1 MREAARRGAGRRG
14 ARGWGA
20 CDWRA
25 RRCPTVARPR
35 APRPTHFLSRHKGR
49 FKYFGMLFGDISP
62 AGGGERNAAS
72 GIWPHASLGGT
83 PPHARASPV
92 RQTLPRKPQRV
103 HLCQDTMTL

>member
-1 MREAARRGAGRRG
+1 MREAARRGRG
-14 ARGWGA
+14 AP

-35 APRPTHFLSRHKGR
+35 VPHPGHFLSRHKGR

-72 GIWPHASLGGT
+72 DTRLRAVLRGGASAAPPRVPYTHA
-83 PPHARASPV
+83 HSPI
-92 RQTLPRKPQRV
+92 T
-103 HLCQDTMTL
+103 